1 MADSGFKA
9 VFADR
14 ENKKL
19 LICLLNHLLPE
30 DAKVDDIVSYEDRE
44 RSAMSIYG
52 KKTSLDLICKGDDG
66 SLFEVEVQ
74 RDEQSY
80 FFERCLFYASEL
92 YYTQL
97 QSGQSYDELRPV
109 YLVSLLEH
117 ELEHAD

>member
-52 KKTSLDLICKGDDG
+52 KKT
-66 SLFEVEVQ
+66 
-74 RDEQSY
+74 
-80 FFERCLFYASEL
+80 
-92 YYTQL
+92 
-97 QSGQSYDELRPV
+97 
-109 YLVSLLEH
+109 
-117 ELEHAD
+117 